1 MTLVITVIVGLLAAL
16 LSRHLIRRLKRRG
29 PIGLPILGSLP
40 YMMYRAVTDRQFRWY
55 LFVDEMRK
63 AYGEVISLV
72 IGTQEFVV
80 ISGYNKIKAAFVDR
94 ADMFSQRPNHPFYQI
109 VAEGRGLLFSE
120 GPLWQDQRRFALR
133 VLRDFGLGRSLSEQQ
148 IQTEA
153 QELARHLS
161 DYNGQETDVKSHIT
175 KAVVNV
181 IAGLVF
187 AERSG
192 YEDPKLE
199 EFLEHTKALT
209 QAGLDTVLM
218 VFFPQLPISLTSL
231 SPSSNRI
238 LQSERWVMDY
248 CWDKIQDISR
258 NYDKSSEP
266 ICFVEAYLREQR
278 MRQASGEG
286 DVGSFDNRQL
296 IRTVSDLY
304 VAGSDTTATTLR
316 WALLYCCFHPE
327 LQEACH
333 IEISTVIGDREVSMK
348 DKRSLHKVQAFL
360 DETQRMAN
368 LVPMSVEHRA
378 AKEVDFDGLPVS
390 PDSIVLPNLY
400 SVHMDPELFPEP
412 HEFNINR
419 FLDLETGTYKPS
431 EYLIPFSVGKR
442 SCLGE
447 TLARME
453 LFLFFVPL
461 LQKFRF
467 EPNEDCKLKREDILL
482 GHDGIV
488 RAPADHRL
496 VVHSRAL

>member
-16 LSRHLIRRLKRRG
+16 LGRHLIRRLKRRG

-94 ADMFSQRPNHPFYQI
+94 ADVFSQRPNHPFYQI

-187 AERSG
+187 AQRSG

-378 AKEVDFDGLPVS
+378 AKHS
-390 PDSIVLPNLY
+390 TAQSVLSSYGPGAIPGAAR
-400 SVHMDPELFPEP
+400 VQHP
-412 HEFNINR
+412 NR

-453 LFLFFVPL
+453 LFLFFVTL

-496 VVHSRAL
+496 VVHSRAQ